1 MKSALLLSLF
11 VFFSLPL
18 AAAELTVKIS
28 PEAAAVKLSHEDL
41 DLLPQQTVKATEHG
55 GEEAAWTGVPL
66 YQVLQQVGFQF
77 GDSMRGKALAQYVL
91 ITASDGYRAVF
102 ALPELDPRCTN
113 DPVILALA
121 RNNEPLSKEQ
131 GPWRLVLPAEKRHF
145 RWVRQVVSVEVRRA
159 E

>member
-1 MKSALLLSLF
+1 M
-11 VFFSLPL
+11 
-18 AAAELTVKIS
+18 
-28 PEAAAVKLSHEDL
+28 
-41 DLLPQQTVKATEHG
+41 
-55 GEEAAWTGVPL
+55 PL
-66 YQVLQQVGFQF
+66 YQVLQQAGFQF

-91 ITASDGYRAVF
+91 ITAADGYRAVF

-113 DPVILALA
+113 DPVILALT

-159 E
+159 D